1 MRPLWRTLV
10 ITESPV
16 SSGFLAPQPGTR
28 EITPID
34 NEVVELALLL
44 PRWQAE
50 ALEDAAHTTNTADK
64 RSLLYRPLAIK
75 RVDYNR
81 QPECYPSNLTLGSCE
96 KSASQRVG

>member
-1 MRPLWRTLV
+1 QDRFQPFRPSRPGRRGQVRPLWRIVV

-50 ALEDAAHTTNTADK
+50 ALEDAAHRRGLTTGQML
-64 RSLLYRPLAIK
+64 RRIIGSSLKDRPA
-75 RVDYNR
+75 
-81 QPECYPSNLTLGSCE
+81 TGH
-96 KSASQRVG
+96 